1 MLYNSV
7 KVNIPSRYHELIKK
21 ALEKK
26 GKVSVKINLASGK
39 KDATLL
45 LTRGQI
51 SKMERATLIGKKTMT
66 IRMSQ
71 NQVQKNVKYEGGF
84 LGMIIA
90 AIASAVAAITAAAPA
105 VLATVTAATTAAL
118 PAMATGVVGALAA
131 TGVEAAIAKI
141 KGGSGL
147 YLRKNGIFARVQPVK
162 GGGLYLSPHPDV
174 DEEDGDGL
182 YLKHE
187 GKTYKDIEKSPWIK
201 EQVPI
206 IGLLL

>member
-7 KVNIPSRYHELIKK
+7 KVNVPSRYHELIKK

-26 GKVSVKINLASGK
+26 GKVSVKINLASEK
-39 KDATLL
+39 KDDTLL

-66 IRMSQ
+66 IRMSR

-84 LGMIIA
+84 LGVIIA
-90 AIASAVAAITAAAPA
+90 AIASAIAAITAAAPA
-105 VLATVTAATTAAL
+105 VVATVAAAASAAA
-118 PAMATGVVGALAA
+118 PAIVTGAVGALAA
-131 TGVEAAIAKI
+131 AGVEAGIAKI
-141 KGGSGL
+141 QGGSGL
-147 YLRKNGIFARVQPVK
+147 YLRKDGIFARVQPVK

-174 DEEDGDGL
+174 EEDGDGL

-187 GKTYKDIEKSPWIK
+187 GKTYKDIGKSPWIK